1 MKTLWRI
8 IAGFAVL
15 ALGLLA
21 VFTRGKKAG
30 KAEQAA
36 QEATDKA
43 KAVREEVKAMPDAE
57 VVEKA
62 KKWVRRG

>member
-8 IAGFAVL
+8 IVGVAVF

-21 VFTRGKKAG
+21 VFKRGEKAG
-30 KAEQAA
+30 KTEQAS

-43 KAVREEVKAMPDAE
+43 KAVREEVKAMPDAQ
-57 VVEKA
+57 VIEKA

>member
-8 IAGFAVL
+8 IVGIAVFV
-15 ALGLLA
+15 LGLLA
-21 VFTRGKKAG
+21 VFKRGEKAG

>member
-8 IAGFAVL
+8 IVGFAVL

-21 VFTRGKKAG
+21 VFKRGEKSG

-57 VVEKA
+57 IVKKA

>member
-1 MKTLWRI
+1 
-8 IAGFAVL
+8 
-15 ALGLLA
+15 LGLLA

-30 KAEQAA
+30 KAEAVA

-43 KAVREEVKAMPDAE
+43 NAVREEVKAMPDAE
-57 VVEKA
+57 VLEQA

>member
-1 MKTLWRI
+1 MKKLWSI
-8 IAGFAVL
+8 LAGLVVM

-21 VFTRGKKAG
+21 VFKRGEKAG
-30 KAEQAA
+30 KTEQAA
-36 QEATDKA
+36 KEATDKA